1 MSTTLLRPPIAFKRL
16 GLSKSV
22 AYERIAKGLLPR
34 PIKLGDARA
43 SALPDYEVEAVAKAY
58 VAGKSQAEIAALV
71 ARLHAERKQAKA

>member
-1 MSTTLLRPPIAFKRL
+1 MSTTLLRPPVAFKRL

-43 SALPDYEVEAVAKAY
+43 SALPDYEVEAVARAY
-58 VAGKSQAEIAALV
+58 VAGQSDAQIAALV
-71 ARLHAERKQAKA
+71 ARLHAARQEAA

>member
-1 MSTTLLRPPIAFKRL
+1 MSTTLLRPPVAFKRL

-22 AYERIAKGLLPR
+22 AYERISKGLLPR

-58 VAGKSQAEIAALV
+58 VAGQSDAQIAALV
-71 ARLHAERKQAKA
+71 ARLHAARQEAA

>member
-1 MSTTLLRPPIAFKRL
+1 MSITLLRPPVAFKRL
-16 GLSKSV
+16 GLSRSV

-58 VAGKSQAEIAALV
+58 VAGQNDTQIAALV
-71 ARLHAERKQAKA
+71 ARLHAARQEGA

>member
-1 MSTTLLRPPIAFKRL
+1 MSTTLLRPPVAFKRL

-58 VAGKSQAEIAALV
+58 VAGQNDAQIAALV
-71 ARLHAERKQAKA
+71 ARLHAARQEAA